1 MYGLIATRV
10 AERAMAALRESRKRR
25 RRQDLDV
32 PTWTGKSGT
41 AGAPKLYLMHQ
52 QDNERSA
59 PQSSSGPKPRFGTVN
74 TFNPNV
80 ASSEAA
86 APRFGRGATG
96 AVRPVSGIGS
106 SATVAG
112 ETPKS
117 SSLLAGML
125 ERKRLEQEG
134 GLGGQQRIRASA
146 SSSSTSSSPRGS
158 PPPTITLGGMDASAI
173 LQEGTRENL
182 ITSIRNYMLDQ
193 GGRVRSSDLV
203 SHFQSQLAD
212 VEQLVFKKML
222 KGIAVLEK
230 SPEDG
235 GKGWWTLKS
244 EYY

>member
-1 MYGLIATRV
+1 
-10 AERAMAALRESRKRR
+10 MAALRESRKRR

-59 PQSSSGPKPRFGTVN
+59 SQSSSPSSSGPKPRFGTVN

-80 ASSEAA
+80 ASNEAV
-86 APRFGRGATG
+86 APRFGRGAAG
-96 AVRPVSGIGS
+96 ASKPVSGIGS
-106 SATVAG
+106 SAAVAG
-112 ETPKS
+112 GTLKS

-134 GLGGQQRIRASA
+134 SLGGQQRIRASA

-158 PPPTITLGGMDASAI
+158 PPPTATLGGMDASAI

-203 SHFQSQLAD
+203 SHFQNQLAD

>member
-1 MYGLIATRV
+1 
-10 AERAMAALRESRKRR
+10 MAALRESRKRR

-41 AGAPKLYLMHQ
+41 AGAPKLYLMQQ

-59 PQSSSGPKPRFGTVN
+59 SQASSSSLGPKPRFGTIN

-86 APRFGRGATG
+86 APRFGRAAAGA
-96 AVRPVSGIGS
+96 ARPVSGIGS

-112 ETPKS
+112 GTPNS

-125 ERKRLEQEG
+125 ERKRLEQGG
-134 GLGGQQRIRASA
+134 GLGGQQRIGASA

-158 PPPTITLGGMDASAI
+158 PPPTINLSGMDASAI

-203 SHFQSQLAD
+203 SHFQNQLAD